1 MIKLF
6 SIISRTNPATNP
18 MDIRTTRPYA
28 VLMNTDL
35 PLVVGI
41 GASAGG
47 ISALSQFFS
56 AMPSQCGMAFVI
68 VTHLNPERESH
79 LHTVLARQTE
89 MTVKVAVDGMKV
101 QADTV
106 YVMPEQSFLLIE
118 GARLQ
123 LRKVPAGSREH
134 KPIDIFFS
142 ALAEDQR
149 ENSVG
154 IVLSGGDGDGTLG
167 IKVIKEQGG
176 VTFAQIADGEPPLNP
191 EMPQSAIATGL
202 VDFAMPAAQMAAK
215 LIEVQDSQGTLDA
228 LVVVADA
235 AHDADPSEV
244 QSIIAEILR
253 EQSGHDFSGYKSKTF
268 FRRVARRMQVR
279 QIGKLDEY
287 CALLKSDND
296 EVTGLFRDLLISVTN
311 FFRDTE
317 AFAAMEELV
326 IPKIC
331 ENRSARSPVR
341 IWVPACTT
349 GEEVYSLAILVREYL
364 DRESITAPVQIF
376 ATDID
381 DPALAVARQG
391 RYPEQLLRQVST
403 ERLARFFD
411 RDGASYVV
419 SKKVREMCI
428 FSPHNVISDP
438 PFSRMDLVSCR
449 NLLIYFGPDLQR
461 QVIPT
466 FHYALKAD
474 GYLLLGTSESI
485 SQFGDLFHVTD
496 KKNRIFQARDRGDRR
511 WTPSSALQRTTS
523 DKVTGRGPS
532 DSMSDIQLR
541 HKVER
546 HILEQHTPA
555 HAVVR
560 EDGEIVFVS
569 GGTGGFLELPRGAPS
584 RHLLEMVPRE
594 LRLELR
600 ATLRQAVESRRTIS
614 RSDVTIT
621 KHSGE
626 NQVLN
631 LKVEPLRGTGG
642 RERLFIVFFQPASS
656 SPRDALATDDQRRN
670 EAAEHELREIRER
683 LQSTI
688 EEYET
693 ALEELKSSNEELV
706 SVNEEAQ
713 STNEE
718 LEASKE
724 EMQSLNEELNTI
736 NSELNGKIEELD
748 RANSDL
754 RNLFDATQIAT
765 VFLDADLVIRNFT
778 PAAAELFSLRAA
790 DTGRP
795 LSELASVGDYPELR
809 DHIREV
815 FETGSVYEHRLSRME
830 DESHYLVRITPY
842 LAENQEVEGAVV
854 TLVDITTL
862 ARAEEHQK
870 VLIAELNHRV
880 KNMLAVIITIVR
892 TSMRGK
898 GVEPDVLETLTN
910 RLHGMARAYSLL
922 SNKSWTTVG
931 IRDIVQ
937 EELAPFDAE
946 RIQLSGPNVDLQ
958 PSQALAVSMVLHELA
973 TNAAKYG
980 ALSNENGTLEV
991 RWKISQDR
999 LALKWAEQD
1008 GPTAIEP
1015 ERKGFGFVL
1024 IEGQVER
1031 QLNGKLETLF
1041 SPEGF
1046 GLKMEFPL

>member
-1 MIKLF
+1 
-6 SIISRTNPATNP
+6 
-18 MDIRTTRPYA
+18 
-28 VLMNTDL
+28 MNTNL
-35 PLVVGI
+35 PLIVGI

-47 ISALSQFFS
+47 IDALSQFFS
-56 AMPSQCGMAFVI
+56 TIPSKNGMAFVI
-68 VTHLNPERESH
+68 VTHLNPDHKSQ
-79 LHTVLARQTE
+79 LHKVLARQTD
-89 MTVKVAVDGMKV
+89 MTVKVAVNGDQV
-101 QADTV
+101 QDDTV
-106 YVMPEQSFLLIE
+106 YVMPEQTFLTMEDGCLHLKQCAP
-118 GARLQ
+118 GVRQ
-123 LRKVPAGSREH
+123 H
-134 KPIDIFFS
+134 KPVDIFLS
-142 ALAEDQR
+142 SLGADQK
-149 ENSVG
+149 ENAVG

-167 IKVIKEQGG
+167 VKVIKEHGG
-176 VTFAQIADGEPPLNP
+176 VTFAQIADGHPPLNA
-191 EMPQSAIATGL
+191 EMPESAIATGY
-202 VDFAMPAAQMAAK
+202 VDFALPASHMATK
-215 LIEVQDSQGTLDA
+215 LFDIRDGRAALDTLVMEAEGNHEVN
-228 LVVVADA
+228 
-235 AHDADPSEV
+235 PSDV
-244 QSIIAEILR
+244 QSAISDVLR
-253 EQSGHDFSGYKSKTF
+253 EHSGHDFSGYKGKTF

-279 QIGKLDEY
+279 QISDLESY
-287 CALLKSDND
+287 CTLLKNDND
-296 EVTGLFRDLLISVTN
+296 EVTALFRDLLISVTN

-317 AFAAMEELV
+317 AFAMLEETV

-331 ENRSARSPVR
+331 ENRDARNPVR
-341 IWVPACTT
+341 VWVPACTT
-349 GEEVYSLAILVREYL
+349 GEEVYSLAILIREYL
-364 DRESITAPVQIF
+364 DREKLSVPVQIF

-391 RYPEQLLRQVST
+391 RYPEQLLREVSSD
-403 ERLARFFD
+403 RLKRFFD

-466 FHYALKAD
+466 FHYALKPD
-474 GYLLLGTSESI
+474 GFLFLGTSESI
-485 SQFGDLFHVTD
+485 SQFGDLFTVLD
-496 KKNRIFQARDRGDRR
+496 KKNRIFQAKDRGNRR
-511 WTPSSALQRTTS
+511 WSPSSTINSSNA
-523 DKVTGRGPS
+523 DKKNASGPS
-532 DSMSDIQLR
+532 EGMSDIQLR

-584 RHLLEMVPRE
+584 RHLLEMVPRD

-600 ATLRQAVESRRTIS
+600 ATLRKAVETRRS
-614 RSDVTIT
+614 VARRAVTIT
-621 KHSGE
+621 TSSGDVE
-626 NQVLN
+626 RVN
-631 LKVEPLRGTGG
+631 LKVEPLRGTSG
-642 RERLFIVFFQPASS
+642 RDLLFIVFFQTGELPSH
-656 SPRDALATDDQRRN
+656 
-670 EAAEHELREIRER
+670 AAEDPSETKRYDDAAEQELREMRER

-736 NSELNGKIEELD
+736 NAELNGKLEELD
-748 RANSDL
+748 RASSDL

-778 PAAAELFSLRAA
+778 PAAAELFNLRAA

-795 LSELASVGDYPELR
+795 LSELASVGNYPELK

-815 FETGSVYEHRLSRME
+815 FDTGAIYEHRLSRTE
-830 DESHYLVRITPY
+830 DSAHFLVRITPY
-842 LAENQEVEGAVV
+842 LAGNEDVEGAVV
-854 TLVDITTL
+854 TLVDISTL
-862 ARAEEHQK
+862 AQAEEHQK

-880 KNMLAVIITIVR
+880 KNMLAVIITVVK

-898 GVEPDVLETLTN
+898 GVEQHVLETLIN

-922 SNKSWTTVG
+922 SERSWTTVG
-931 IRDIVQ
+931 IRDIIQ
-937 EELAPFDAE
+937 EEIAPFDSQ
-946 RIQLSGPNVDLQ
+946 RINVSGRNVDLL
-958 PSQALAVSMVLHELA
+958 PSQALAMSMVIHELA

-980 ALSNENGTLEV
+980 ALSNSKGTLEV
-991 RWKISQDR
+991 RWKNTQGR
-999 LALKWAEQD
+999 LALEWTERD
-1008 GPTAIEP
+1008 GPDAIEP
-1015 ERKGFGFVL
+1015 ERNGFGFVL
-1024 IEGQVER
+1024 IEGQIQN
-1031 QLNGKLETLF
+1031 QLNGKLETTF
-1041 SPEGF
+1041 GTEGF
-1046 GLKMEFPL
+1046 SLKMEFPL